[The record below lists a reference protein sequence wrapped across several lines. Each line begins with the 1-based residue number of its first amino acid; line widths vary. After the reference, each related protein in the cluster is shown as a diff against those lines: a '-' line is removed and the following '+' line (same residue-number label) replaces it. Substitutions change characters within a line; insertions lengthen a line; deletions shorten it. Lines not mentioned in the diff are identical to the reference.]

1 MADYVTNT
9 SNSGDGDFYTGAE
22 FAAEADGAQ
31 RQVEFD
37 EPTAEVEEDVTNW
50 SDEEEAVYQRNLVEQ
65 AIIAAMANNIQ
76 SPVVSGD
83 APLAVD

>member
-9 SNSGDGDFYTGAE
+9 SNSGDGDWYEGAE
-22 FAAEADGAQ
+22 FAAEAEGAQ

-37 EPTAEVEEDVTNW
+37 EPTAEVEETVTNW
-50 SDEEEAVYQRNLVEQ
+50 TDELEAVYQRNLAEQ

-76 SPVVSGD
+76 SPNASDD
-83 APLAVD
+83 APLATD